1 MTNAFLIGK
10 RTYLRPVE
18 LADTHL
24 IQEWHND
31 PRIRTLARLG
41 ELPVT
46 YMQEEDDIRTAKQT
60 REEIYLMIVEKSSN
74 RAIGFIRLNFMDR
87 VSRNMWLRMII
98 GVADAR
104 GKNLAEDAL
113 RSVLKW
119 LFSEQNVHRVTLET
133 YETNKRAIS
142 FFEKMGFK
150 QEGIL
155 REAVYVGGK
164 YYDMIALGLLSRDF
178 KNK

>member
-10 RTYLRPVE
+10 KTYLRPVE
-18 LADTHL
+18 LSDAHL

-31 PRIRTLARLG
+31 PRIRRSARLG

-46 YMQEEDDIRTAKQT
+46 YIKEEDDIRSAKQT
-60 REEIYLMIVEKSSN
+60 CEEIYFMIVEKSRD

-98 GVADAR
+98 GDVNAR

-113 RSVLKW
+113 RSVLRW

-133 YETNKRAIS
+133 YETNKRAIG

-164 YYDMIALGLLSRDF
+164 YYNIVALGLLNREF
-178 KNK
+178 TKE